1 MNARA
6 LVAEGLGTLLL
17 LAVVVGSGIMG
28 ETLSDGSVG
37 LALLANSIA
46 TGLALAVL
54 IFAFGPLSGAH
65 FNPAVTLAF
74 CLRGDTPWRVAPAY
88 VAVQL
93 VGAVLG
99 VVLAHAMFG
108 DDLLQTSATER
119 GAPHL
124 WVSEVVATFG
134 LVLCIFAGVRF
145 HLASVPWLVGSYIA
159 AAYWFTAST
168 SFANP
173 AVTVA
178 RALTETFAGIAPQHV
193 AAFIGMQLLGAVLA
207 WALCHWLYSAD
218 ESALV

>member
-28 ETLSDGSVG
+28 DSLSDGSMG

-54 IFAFGPLSGAH
+54 IFALGPLSGAH

-88 VAVQL
+88 VAVQ
-93 VGAVLG
+93 VIGGVLG
-99 VVLAHAMFG
+99 VVLTHAMFG
-108 DDLLQTSATER
+108 MDLLQTAATDR

-134 LVLCIFAGVRF
+134 LILVIFAGVRY
-145 HLASVPWLVGSYIA
+145 HVASVPWLVGAYIA
-159 AAYWFTAST
+159 SAYWFTAST

-173 AVTVA
+173 AVTLA
-178 RALTETFAGIAPQHV
+178 RALTETFAGIAPAHV
-193 AAFIGMQLLGAVLA
+193 GAFVGMQLLGAVLA
-207 WALCHWLYSAD
+207 WALCHWLYAP
-218 ESALV
+218 EPPQPA